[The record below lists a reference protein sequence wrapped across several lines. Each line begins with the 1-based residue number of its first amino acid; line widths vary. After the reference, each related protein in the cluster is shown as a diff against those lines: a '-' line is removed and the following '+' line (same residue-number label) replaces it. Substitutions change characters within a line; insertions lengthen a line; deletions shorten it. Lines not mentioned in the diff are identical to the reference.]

1 MTNDQ
6 GDTRM
11 APTTRRWRAALCLF
25 IPLAL
30 LASACADD
38 DDDTNA
44 SSDSGEE
51 SEGGGDGGVVTIFGP
66 EVEAEAQGF
75 QDAFSAFEEETGITV
90 EYSGDR
96 SFEEQIGVRVD
107 GGDPPDIAMFPQPG
121 KITDFA
127 EELVPLN
134 DDVLS
139 VVEENFDA
147 GWTDLVT
154 VDGDVMAVPTKADL
168 KSLIWYSPGAF
179 EEAGYEVPESM
190 EDLLALADQMVAD
203 GTAPFCIGLG
213 SDAATGWPFTD
224 WVEDFMLRLKGPD
237 VYDQWVNHEI
247 PFDDPDVVEVGQYI
261 YDLWSKEGYVYGG
274 LQNVA
279 ATPFAESGLPLLEGE
294 CMMHRQGN
302 FYAANWP
309 EGTNIAE
316 DGDVNAFYLPT
327 FADQDFGRVTLS
339 GGIYAAAFSDRP
351 EVQQVLEFIASTDF
365 ADARAPQGGFLSPN
379 KNTDVS
385 KYPTEIEQN
394 FAEILAQADPVRFD
408 ASDLMP
414 GAVGAG
420 SFWSAAVD
428 ITTGAK
434 SVEEA
439 FAEVEASWPS

>member
-1 MTNDQ
+1 MARR
-6 GDTRM
+6 TRW
-11 APTTRRWRAALCLF
+11 WRTALCLF
-25 IPLAL
+25 LPLTL

-38 DDDTNA
+38 EGDDETSA
-44 SSDSGEE
+44 EAGGEG
-51 SEGGGDGGVVTIFGP
+51 GGGDGGVVTIFGP
-66 EVEAEAQGF
+66 EVEGEAQGF
-75 QDAFSAFEEETGITV
+75 IDAFAAFEEETGIDV
-90 EYSGDR
+90 QYSGDR
-96 SFEEQIGVRVD
+96 SFEQQIGVRVD

-121 KITDFA
+121 KIGDFQ
-127 EELVPLN
+127 EDLVPLN

-147 GWTDLVT
+147 GWTELVT
-154 VDGDVMAVPTKADL
+154 IDGDVYGVPTKADL
-168 KSLIWYSPGAF
+168 KSLIWYSPTAF
-179 EEAGYEVPESM
+179 EEKGYEVPESM
-190 EDLLALADQMVAD
+190 EDLLAMADEMVANGD
-203 GTAPFCIGLG
+203 TPFCIGLG
-213 SDAATGWPFTD
+213 SDAATGWPMTD
-224 WVEDFMLRLKGPD
+224 WIEDFMLRLKGPD
-237 VYDQWVNHEI
+237 VYDQWYKHEI
-247 PFDDPDVVEVGQYI
+247 PFDDPDVVEVGQYVL
-261 YDLWSKEGYVYGG
+261 DLWSKEGYVYGG

-279 ATPFAESGLPLLEGE
+279 ATPFAESGLPLLDGE

-309 EGTNIAE
+309 EGTEIAE

-327 FADQDFGRVTLS
+327 FEDQDFGRVTLS

-351 EVQQVLEFIASTDF
+351 EVMRTLEFIASTDF
-365 ADARAPQGGFLSPN
+365 ANARAPQGGFLSPN

-385 KYPTEIEQN
+385 QYPTEIEQS
-394 FAEILAQADPVRFD
+394 FAEILADADPVRFD

-439 FAEVEASWPS
+439 FAEVEASWP